1 MTLKLWT
8 CNKPLSLNG
17 LGGGGVGSLS
27 RPDTIP
33 AKNFWPF
40 DVSRI
45 TTGGKTPMY
54 NFTGVSSAI
63 TTGFYMKPDGT
74 AIYTLQSDNIVRR
87 HSLGTAWDIA
97 TAYHDQSSYAVVGVW
112 TGGNSN
118 RGGGNN
124 GAVQSNPELGKLHA
138 FNDTTARGLW
148 LKNDGTKVYYADQ
161 RYLYET
167 NLSVAWD
174 ISSLSPT
181 YTQRYDFSSILS
193 NNMISYTPTSFY
205 FKADGSKFFLISHI
219 TFYSA
224 GGYYNVTLF
233 PINRDAQ
240 SISQGFGDSSTRVD
254 SYIESYDLSTN
265 YDISTLTHVHQ
276 YAPQAIGNYRGL
288 RGMSFSS
295 DGKKLYGIEN
305 GYQMFYAELS
315 TGYDLSTVYN
325 TTYASLNEVHQY
337 YNNGLGLNIMWRTDS
352 GYDGKMYYYPHRH
365 NYIHQDKPKSGSTGY
380 GTTNQDYGINNEY
393 ERWYLANHDTSY
405 TGLVSPD
412 NYPSANTNWIGWNHS
427 QFYTGQT
434 IAWNNDGTKFYVYDG
449 YYSGPAVHTISCLT
463 PYDIRT
469 ISRHPTGIGSGSY
482 SQATNSTFSTGGYG
496 QQHSNMQ
503 FNSDGTKCIFGVSIN
518 SNDHCTFQVA
528 TLTTAYDFS
537 TISQVHTYYVK
548 NTSQGNSQSS
558 GWPSSGQ
565 RCEAGCAAV
574 TPSDGLHLYASYTIG
589 TPFQTRIFQWSV
601 NNTNFDISSSSYVSL
616 VQDFTIPDGKV
627 SWMSMSPD
635 GTQLLILVEIR
646 YDNTYPFYPYQST
659 TMTAPPELISYTL
672 STPYDISTATRDKV
686 GVIGNLNV
694 PWNHYYNGAAFAIV
708 SNGPNGNG
716 NGIYHLNN
724 YLHSLFKIDVR

>member
-33 AKNFWPF
+33 AKNYWPF

-54 NFTGVSSAI
+54 NFTGISSAI

-112 TGGNSN
+112 TGGNN
-118 RGGGNN
+118 NQGGGTNY
-124 GAVQSNPELGKLHA
+124 AVQSNPELGKLHA
-138 FNDTTARGLW
+138 FDDTTARGLW
-148 LKNDGTKVYYADQ
+148 LKNDGTKVYYADEQ
-161 RYLYET
+161 YVYET

-205 FKADGSKFFLISHI
+205 FKADGSKFFLISHR
-219 TFYSA
+219 TFYDAS
-224 GGYYNVTLF
+224 GYYNVTLF

-254 SYIESYDLSTN
+254 CYIESYDLSTN

-276 YAPQAIGNYRGL
+276 YAPQAIGYYRGL

-325 TTYASLNEVHQY
+325 TTYSSMNEVHQY

-352 GYDGKMYYYPHRH
+352 GYDGTMYYYPHRH
-365 NYIHQDKPKSGSTGY
+365 NYIHQDKPRSGSTGY
-380 GTTNQDYGINNEY
+380 GTTNQDYGVNSEY
-393 ERWYLANHDTSY
+393 QRWYLANHDTSY

-412 NYPSANTNWIGWNHS
+412 NYPSADTNWIGWNNS
-427 QFYTGQT
+427 QFYTCQT
-434 IAWNNDGTKFYVYDG
+434 FAWNNDGTKIFVYDAN
-449 YYSGPAVHTISCLT
+449 YYNPSIHTISCLT

-482 SQATNSTFSTGGYG
+482 SYRTIQGFKLSSSAQSHN
-496 QQHSNMQ
+496 NMQ
-503 FNSDGTKCIFGVSIN
+503 FNSDGTKCIFGVGKN
-518 SNDHCTFQVA
+518 YYTHQNAFQVV
-528 TLTTAYDFS
+528 TLSTGYDFS
-537 TISQVHTYYVK
+537 SYQSIDTFYV
-548 NTSQGNSQSS
+548 QNSNQNPQNS
-558 GWPSSGQ
+558 GWTQYSN
-565 RCEAGCAAV
+565 CEAGCAAV
-574 TPSDGLHLYASYTIG
+574 TPSDGLHLYASHTVS
-589 TPFQTRIFQWSV
+589 TPFQTKIFQWSV
-601 NNTNFDISSSSYVSL
+601 NNNNFNIGGSGQTTL

-646 YDNTYPFYPYQST
+646 YDSTYPFYPYSST

-694 PWNHYYNGAAFAIV
+694 PWNHYYNGQGFAIV

-724 YLHSLFKIDVR
+724 YIHSLFKIDVR

>member
-1 MTLKLWT
+1 MTLKFWT

-17 LGGGGVGSLS
+17 LGGGGVGSLN

-33 AKNFWPF
+33 AKNYFPF

-54 NFTGVSSAI
+54 NFTGISSAI

-118 RGGGNN
+118 RGGGIN

-161 RYLYET
+161 QYLYET

-181 YTQRYDFSSILS
+181 YTQRYDFSSLL
-193 NNMISYTPTSFY
+193 NNYSIGTATITSFY
-205 FKADGSKFFLISHI
+205 FKPDGSKFFLVSHVEA
-219 TFYSA
+219 YST
-224 GGYYNVTLF
+224 YSVF
-233 PINRDAQ
+233 PINRNSQ
-240 SISQGFGDSSTRVD
+240 SISSWSTSGSRID
-254 SYIESYDLSTN
+254 CYIESYDLSTN
-265 YDISTLTHVHQ
+265 YDITTLTHAHQ
-276 YAPQAIGNYRGL
+276 YAPYSQYASTYIAL

-295 DGKKLYGIEN
+295 DGKKLYGIQASYE
-305 GYQMFYAELS
+305 MFYAELS

-325 TTYASLNEVHQY
+325 STYSSMNEVHQY
-337 YNNGLGLNIMWRTDS
+337 HNNGLGLNIMWRTDS
-352 GYDGKMYYYPHRH
+352 GYDGTMYYYPHRH
-365 NYIHQDKPKSGSTGY
+365 NYIHQDKPRSGSIGY
-380 GTTNQDYGINNEY
+380 GTTNQDYGINSEY
-393 ERWYLANHDTSY
+393 QGWYLANHDTSY
-405 TGLVSPD
+405 TGLISPD
-412 NYPSANTNWIGWNHS
+412 NYPSADTNWIGRNRS

-434 IAWNNDGTKFYVYDG
+434 IAWNNDGTKFFVYDG
-449 YYSGPAVHTISCLT
+449 YYSPPGLHTISCLT

-469 ISRHPTGIGSGSY
+469 ISRHPTGIGTGSY
-482 SQATNSTFSTGGYG
+482 SYKSDYTLQQGGYG
-496 QQHSNMQ
+496 QKHNNMQ
-503 FNSDGTKCIFGVSIN
+503 FNSDGTKCIFGVSTN
-518 SNDHCTFQVA
+518 HTGHCTFQVA
-528 TLTTAYDFS
+528 TLATAYDFS
-537 TISQVHTYYVK
+537 NITAFNTYYVK
-548 NTSQGNSQSS
+548 NTNQGNSQSS
-558 GWPSSGQ
+558 GWPSSST

-574 TPSDGLHLYASYTIG
+574 TPSDGLHLYASYTTG
-589 TPFQTRIFQWSV
+589 TPYQTRIFQWSV
-601 NNTNFDISSSSYVSL
+601 NNTNFDINSSYVSL
-616 VQDFTIPDGKV
+616 VQDFTIPDGKA
-627 SWMSMSPD
+627 SWMYMSPD

-646 YDNTYPFYPYQST
+646 YDNTYPFYPYYSSEMT
-659 TMTAPPELISYTL
+659 TPPELISYTL

-694 PWNHYYNGAAFAIV
+694 PWNHYYNGTAFAIV

-724 YLHSLFKIDVR
+724 YLHNLFKIDVR